1 MKIMLRNGQKS
12 HINIPKELW
21 RDKLG
26 WKISQDVNIKVENNR
41 IIIEEIEKEGF
52 EVLSF
57 EDFMAKDYSKEGFF
71 AERGYRRGYRHGY
84 SQGIGDMHVTG
95 AYNKLCKFFDK
106 YIMPWTTFKGKYKKK
121 GFCPPPEYKWKK
133 HYE

>member
-1 MKIMLRNGQKS
+1 MLRNGQKS

-52 EVLSF
+52 S
-57 EDFMAKDYSKEGFF
+57 

-95 AYNKLCKFFDK
+95 AYNKLCKFFDN
-106 YIMPWTTFKGKYKKK
+106 YIMPWTAFKGKYKKK
-121 GFCPPPEYKWKK
+121 GFCSPPEYKWKK